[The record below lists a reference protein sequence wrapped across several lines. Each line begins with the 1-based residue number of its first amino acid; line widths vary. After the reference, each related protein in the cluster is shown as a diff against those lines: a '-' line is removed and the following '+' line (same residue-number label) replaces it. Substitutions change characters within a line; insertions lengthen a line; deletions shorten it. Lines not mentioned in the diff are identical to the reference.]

1 MRYFVI
7 DFVHYFVISLESKQT
22 DFEVRRAHNVGNDQR
37 VDVHSLL
44 VAEYSKCVA
53 PISSRAHNGGI
64 VVVIVK
70 VGRGLRGICVSTGQV
85 HVLGGGQ
92 RKAFRVAHLR
102 VNMKTLK
109 RPGMAKYKI

>member
-1 MRYFVI
+1 
-7 DFVHYFVISLESKQT
+7 
-22 DFEVRRAHNVGNDQR
+22 
-37 VDVHSLL
+37 
-44 VAEYSKCVA
+44 
-53 PISSRAHNGGI
+53 
-64 VVVIVK
+64 
-70 VGRGLRGICVSTGQV
+70 LRGICVSTGQV